1 MVETSEQLS
10 IPLPISKSIKNI
22 RFRPLKPNNLPIWTD
37 NNFEPFVRKWL
48 EESAVEMDRLHKK
61 DYNIALQSLVSK
73 AFQKEIGE
81 GNSGETLS
89 DFKTSV
95 CLYLDFLQ

>member
-1 MVETSEQLS
+1 MEEVLEQVSVPLS
-10 IPLPISKSIKNI
+10 ISKSIKNI
-22 RFRPLKPNNLPIWTD
+22 RFRPLKPNNLPVWTD

-73 AFQKEIGE
+73 AFQKENGE
-81 GNSGETLS
+81 GPNHESFD